1 MGRLF
6 AALIGVLSIVAMQ
19 SANGQTTA
27 SLEFCAQVQNSL
39 AILAPNGPVNLI
51 HDGTAGLKPF
61 TPQTFSILC
70 NDGDG
75 ATVSFSTVAG
85 FTHSVLPLV
94 TRDIQLNL
102 AIDSADSGA
111 GWTVDTASDQTD
123 IGLVVPDLVAEV
135 QASSS
140 APGNAELE
148 LTVVFDSGS
157 LSTLIPGTYC
167 ATVYGTISAN

>member
-6 AALIGVLSIVAMQ
+6 AALVGVLSIAGMQ
-19 SANGQTTA
+19 SASGQTTA

-51 HDGTAGLKPF
+51 HDGTAGLKSF
-61 TPQTFSILC
+61 APQTFSILC
-70 NDGDG
+70 NDADG

-123 IGLVVPDLVAEV
+123 IGLVVPDLIAEV

-148 LTVVFDSGS
+148 LTVLFDSGS

>member
-1 MGRLF
+1 ML
-6 AALIGVLSIVAMQ
+6 GVLGVAGMPSASGQ
-19 SANGQTTA
+19 STA

-51 HDGTAGLKPF
+51 HDGTAGLKSF
-61 TPQTFSILC
+61 APQTFSILC
-70 NDGDG
+70 NDADG
-75 ATVSFSTVAG
+75 ATVTFSTLAG
-85 FTHSVLPLV
+85 FTHNVLPLV

-102 AIDSADSGA
+102 AISSADAGS

-123 IGLVVPDLVAEV
+123 LSLITPDLVAEV

-148 LTVVFDSGS
+148 LTVVFDTGS
-157 LSTLIPGTYC
+157 LSTLVPGTYC